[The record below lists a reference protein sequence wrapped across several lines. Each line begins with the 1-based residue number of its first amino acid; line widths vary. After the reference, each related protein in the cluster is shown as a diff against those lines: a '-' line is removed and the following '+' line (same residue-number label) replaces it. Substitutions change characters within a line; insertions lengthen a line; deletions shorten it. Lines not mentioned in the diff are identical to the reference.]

1 MAAAAPSSVSL
12 LDTPPLSGRYGGRG
26 GGGNWPSVL
35 EQLQPALGPPGMREQ
50 AAHQDFYG
58 NLLVE
63 PAAAAA
69 AARGLPAAGAAAAA
83 PGAPRPPPTPRR
95 RTRTAS
101 PRATRT
107 LARRRLLAGERSRG
121 TGGGG
126 GGGGPGGVG
135 SPSGAGAAG
144 RRAPLPAPGGAAANW
159 GGASG
164 PGERRPAGAAGWLP
178 GSALWPREPASG
190 SGGRLV
196 ALRPCFQPRSCRVG
210 RVAFGSFPHSCR
222 EEPSASGVGAVPSLY
237 PWGPSRYKVQCR
249 PPTHHVPPA
258 RSPSP
263 PAMPAVFKRNHSWS
277 VPAEAGE

>member
-1 MAAAAPSSVSL
+1 ME
-12 LDTPPLSGRYGGRG
+12 TCWWRRRRRRRRR
-26 GGGNWPSVL
+26 
-35 EQLQPALGPPGMREQ
+35 QPEGSQRPERQRQRPEHPDPRP
-50 AAHQDFYG
+50 H
-58 NLLVE
+58 
-63 PAAAAA
+63 
-69 AARGLPAAGAAAAA
+69 
-83 PGAPRPPPTPRR
+83 PGAG
-95 RTRTAS
+95 
-101 PRATRT
+101 RATRT

-121 TGGGG
+121 TGG

-144 RRAPLPAPGGAAANW
+144 RRAPLPAPGGAAASW

-190 SGGRLV
+190 SGGRLL
-196 ALRPCFQPRSCRVG
+196 ALPPCFQPRSCRVG

-263 PAMPAVFKRNHSWS
+263 PAMPAVFKRNNSWS